1 MCLMLAHAYYV
12 STCVISLSLN
22 LSELT
27 HSQPPLYTLS
37 PQDTYNY
44 TIPIHNRD
52 LNADKIPHSPSLLK
66 YKHFHPTASHSILQY
81 RILFHPTASHSILQ
95 YRILF
100 HCIALYP
107 TIAHSILLYHT
118 ESFCI
123 AY

>member
-1 MCLMLAHAYYV
+1 MRIMLAHAYYV

-52 LNADKIPHSPSLLK
+52 LNADNIPHSPSLLK
-66 YKHFHPTASHSILQY
+66 YKH
-81 RILFHPTASHSILQ
+81 FHPTASHSILQ